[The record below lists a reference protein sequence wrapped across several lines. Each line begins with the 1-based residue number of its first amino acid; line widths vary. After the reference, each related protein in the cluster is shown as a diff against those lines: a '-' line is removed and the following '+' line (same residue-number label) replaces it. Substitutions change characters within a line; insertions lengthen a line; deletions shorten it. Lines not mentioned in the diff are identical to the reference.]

1 MPTIKELRGWLT
13 AKDVADE
20 FGVSRQYIHRLL
32 ENNSLPGR
40 SVKTRLGWLV
50 DPDDD
55 AYKVERAIRQG
66 RNAVKRA
73 EGRG

>member
-1 MPTIKELRGWLT
+1 MPTIKEFRSWLT

-32 ENNSLPGR
+32 ENDSLPGR

-50 DPDDD
+50 DHNDDD
-55 AYKVERAIRQG
+55 YKRERAIRRSRIARKG
-66 RNAVKRA
+66 LV
-73 EGRG
+73 

>member
-1 MPTIKELRGWLT
+1 MPTIKEFESWLT

-32 ENNSLPGR
+32 ENRSLPGR

-50 DPDDD
+50 DPNDEHYKYARATRRGKNAAKSLD
-55 AYKVERAIRQG
+55 AG
-66 RNAVKRA
+66 S
-73 EGRG
+73 

>member
-1 MPTIKELRGWLT
+1 MPTIKEFERWLT

-32 ENNSLPGR
+32 ENRSLPGR

-50 DPDDD
+50 DPDDRD
-55 AYKVERAIRQG
+55 YKHERAIR
-66 RNAVKRA
+66 RA
-73 EGRG
+73 RIATEGMRGHG